1 MEVVEVSAFLYALKV
16 TGCDGVKCDVD
27 EAMNCYG
34 HGHRHGRPHAVHTTR
49 SILSSVFYILAL
61 TSLQ

>member
-16 TGCDGVKCDVD
+16 TGPDGVKCDVD

-34 HGHRHGRPHAVHTTR
+34 HGHGRPHAVHTTR